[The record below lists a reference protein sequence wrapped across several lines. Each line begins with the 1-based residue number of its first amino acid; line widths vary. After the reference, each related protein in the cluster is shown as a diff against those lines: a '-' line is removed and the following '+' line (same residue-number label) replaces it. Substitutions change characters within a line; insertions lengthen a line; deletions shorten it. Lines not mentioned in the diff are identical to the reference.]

1 MSTSYDIRRD
11 NLIKLLERF
20 RSIAEFNETMGRP
33 RNNPT
38 FTMIKNGQLNRGKP
52 RAMGDK
58 LARDIEFRLNL
69 PAGWMDVPHTEE
81 KEKTEATGVPYIEGT
96 PLIIPIPT
104 IVLQGGEGK
113 MEDIAVCLDPGLFD
127 RNFPGRKRSDFH
139 AAIVLDNSMSPKL
152 NPDDRVLIDTA
163 TTDFTTAGIY
173 CLDTPAGKVL
183 RNVRCRLDGKHIISA
198 DGDPEMVEM
207 ESVPEIK
214 IVGRVCMKWTATMLI

>member
-1 MSTSYDIRRD
+1 MSTSYEIRRN
-11 NLIKLLERF
+11 NLRKLLERF
-20 RSIAEFNETMGRP
+20 RSVAEFNETMGRS
-33 RNNPT
+33 RKNPG

-52 RAMGDK
+52 REMGDK
-58 LARDIEFRLNL
+58 LAREIELRLNL
-69 PAGWMDVPHTEE
+69 PAGWMDTPHTEE
-81 KEKTEATGVPYIEGT
+81 DKTEATGVPYIEGT

-113 MEDIAVCLDPGLFD
+113 MEDIAVFLDPGLFV

-183 RNVRCRLDGKHIISA
+183 RNVRCRLDGVHIISA
-198 DGDPEMVEM
+198 DGDPETVEL
-207 ESVPEIK
+207 ESVQGIK
-214 IVGRVCMKWTATMLI
+214 IIGRVCMKWTATMLI